1 MSYPYGAVA
10 TPVLPDLPYTI
21 LQRRQGDVKATVI
34 PITLNGQPLNISG
47 FTFTF
52 SVTLPDGVQTVSWM
66 VNSPTTGVA
75 ITTVGGTGFVVPS
88 FNGSVTVI
96 FASTSGMDAGDNIA
110 ISGFGVYTVQSITD
124 TTTAVI
130 LNTGY
135 AGNLSSGNVPSTT
148 TVFEEGQVGVTAL
161 VIPSSITE
169 YPVGIYPFFCKYRTP
184 DPFPG
189 PYVMTFLQGILK
201 ILEQNDPNA

>member
-1 MSYPYGAVA
+1 MSYPYGATA

-34 PITLNGQPLNISG
+34 PITLNGQPLNIAG

-52 SVTLPDGVQTVSWM
+52 SVTLPTGLQTVTWM
-66 VNSPTTGVA
+66 VNSPNTGSD
-75 ITTVGGTGFVVPS
+75 ITTVGGTGFAVPP
-88 FNGSVTVI
+88 FNGSVAATFV
-96 FASTSGMDAGDNIA
+96 STSGMNVGDNIS
-110 ISGFGVYTVQSITD
+110 ISGFGVYTVQSIT
-124 TTTAVI
+124 TPTAAVI

-135 AGNLSSGNVPSTT
+135 SGNLSSGNVPSTT
-148 TVFEEGQVGVTAL
+148 PVFEAGQVGVTVL
-161 VIPSSITE
+161 VIPSSITDS
-169 YPVGIYPFFCKYRTP
+169 PVGLYPFYCKYRTS

-189 PYVMTFLQGILK
+189 PYVMTFLQGVLQ